1 MSKSFIDSNVEAVAA
16 KEKLQPEKKVIV
28 LQIDKKNISQKN
40 LHEAV
45 RHILDKNRETVQHK
59 KKPEFNLSLRQNSV
73 PSDHLN
79 RKKRNQV
86 VVIKALKEIAN

>member
-45 RHILDKNRETVQHK
+45 RHILDKNRETV
-59 KKPEFNLSLRQNSV
+59 
-73 PSDHLN
+73 
-79 RKKRNQV
+79 
-86 VVIKALKEIAN
+86 